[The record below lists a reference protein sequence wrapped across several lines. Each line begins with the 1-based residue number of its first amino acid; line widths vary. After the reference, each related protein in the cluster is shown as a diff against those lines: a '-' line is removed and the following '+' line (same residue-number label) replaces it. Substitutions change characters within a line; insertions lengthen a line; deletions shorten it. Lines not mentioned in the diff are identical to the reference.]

1 MICGFSFQGIDCAAG
16 KRIIDGGKRGYEMK
30 RNYELDMCDGPL
42 LSHIII
48 FALPLMLSGIL
59 QLLFNAADIIVVGRF
74 TGSEALAAVGSTSS
88 LINLLVNLFLGIS
101 VGGNVL
107 MARYCGARDE
117 KNARET
123 VHTAICIS
131 IIGGVFMI
139 FIGNLLA
146 RPLLEWM
153 GTPAD
158 VIDLSVIYMRIYF
171 LGMPAFITYDFGAA
185 LLRAVGDTRRPLYFL
200 LAAGIINVIFN
211 LVFVIVFRLGVA
223 GVALATIIAQSISA
237 VLVLICLIRS
247 DGVLHLCKGE
257 LRIHPDKVKG
267 MLRIGLPAGIQGC
280 IFNISNV
287 LIQSSVN
294 SFGSL
299 VMAGNTAASNI
310 EGFVYTSMNAVY
322 QTSLSFTGQNMGA
335 RNYQRVDR
343 ILFMCLGV
351 VAVVGIVM
359 GGGAVLFGTPLL
371 GIYTNDPQ
379 VIAYG
384 LQRLHVVALTYFL
397 CGIMD
402 TLVGSLRGIGYSLM
416 PMIVSLSGACLFRV
430 FWIFTIFQAQHTQFS
445 LYVSYPISWILTAG
459 IHAICYLAVRRR
471 AFAKR
476 EAECAALDR

>member
-1 MICGFSFQGIDCAAG
+1 M
-16 KRIIDGGKRGYEMK
+16 
-30 RNYELDMCDGPL
+30 
-42 LSHIII
+42 
-48 FALPLMLSGIL
+48 
-59 QLLFNAADIIVVGRF
+59 V
-74 TGSEALAAVGSTSS
+74 
-88 LINLLVNLFLGIS
+88 
-101 VGGNVL
+101 
-107 MARYCGARDE
+107 
-117 KNARET
+117 
-123 VHTAICIS
+123 
-131 IIGGVFMI
+131 
-139 FIGNLLA
+139 
-146 RPLLEWM
+146 
-153 GTPAD
+153 
-158 VIDLSVIYMRIYF
+158 YMRIYF
-171 LGMPAFITYDFGAA
+171 IGMPAFITYDFGAA

-200 LAAGIINVIFN
+200 FAAGVINVIFN
-211 LVFVIVFRLGVA
+211 LIFVIVFHLGVA
-223 GVALATIIAQSISA
+223 GVALATIISQTISA
-237 VLVLICLIRS
+237 LLVLICLIRS

-351 VAVVGIVM
+351 VAVVGIVL

-402 TLVGSLRGIGYSLM
+402 SLVGSLRGIGNSIM
-416 PMIVSLSGACLFRV
+416 PMYVSLSGACLFRV
-430 FWIFTIFQAQHTQFS
+430 FWIFTIFQALHTQFS
-445 LYVSYPISWILTAG
+445 LYVSYPISWILTASV
-459 IHAICYLAVRRR
+459 HALCYLAVRKR

-476 EAECAALDR
+476 EAEYAQSMTQ